1 MSGPIPCLSFALGV
15 IGEGRVVSSCKVAE
29 SLLLFFSVPC
39 TGSVLVPLDIRPEMV
54 VQLGFGAGGGAT
66 RFYGGLHLVFAG
78 MGRDD
83 LSLICGT
90 GA

>member
-1 MSGPIPCLSFALGV
+1 MASWSVRSSSCVYLLPLGV

-29 SLLLFFSVPC
+29 SFLLFSSVPC

-78 MGRDD
+78 VWA
-83 LSLICGT
+83 GT
-90 GA
+90 T